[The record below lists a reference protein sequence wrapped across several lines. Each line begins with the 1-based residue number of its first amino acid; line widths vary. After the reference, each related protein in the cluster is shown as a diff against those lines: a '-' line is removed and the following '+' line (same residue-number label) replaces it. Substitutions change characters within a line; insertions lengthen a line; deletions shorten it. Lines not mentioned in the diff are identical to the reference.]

1 MIKPV
6 SEEGLGASRQ
16 SDWSCWRANGD
27 GEPLGEGV
35 SAAAESVIV
44 GQVRW
49 IVGGAQVGVNGDPG
63 AKCVCGCVCVCV
75 DGCILGVSLPLVG
88 VAGAGKTA
96 AVAVA
101 ACE

>member
-1 MIKPV
+1 MSDLVAVTTRVGAVCSPRRARVRSCCGVIKPV

-44 GQVRW
+44 GQVMW
-49 IVGGAQVGVNGDPG
+49 IVGRT
-63 AKCVCGCVCVCV
+63 
-75 DGCILGVSLPLVG
+75 SRR
-88 VAGAGKTA
+88 
-96 AVAVA
+96 
-101 ACE
+101 